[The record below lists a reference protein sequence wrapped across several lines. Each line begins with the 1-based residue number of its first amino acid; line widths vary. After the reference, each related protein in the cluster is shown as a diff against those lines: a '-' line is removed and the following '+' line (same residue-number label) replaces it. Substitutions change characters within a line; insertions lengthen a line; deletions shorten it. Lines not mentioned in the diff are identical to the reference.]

1 MEELDFG
8 LKELL
13 KKSSDILKN
22 EIEGIITQG
31 EIMENKKEL
40 SRKEIEK
47 LRKIIKEYD
56 KKNKSEYKERLE
68 RGKKY
73 FGITSG
79 GGICINVD
87 DYYEADDNY
96 FEIGNYYFTKEE
108 AEKELEKMKIRTKLK
123 RLAERLNFEI
133 TGKKQITE
141 EDWKNE
147 EIKKVV
153 IVYDFR
159 DDVINDDSNRI
170 YKRGDIYCLDN
181 NFLAKAIEEI
191 GEEELKELFK

>member
-1 MEELDFG
+1 MGNLDFD
-8 LKELL
+8 LKDLL
-13 KKSSDILKN
+13 NKN
-22 EIEGIITQG
+22 SEIIEIKIEGTIDDIIK
-31 EIMENKKEL
+31 NKKEL
-40 SRKEIEK
+40 SEEEIEK

-123 RLAERLNFEI
+123 RLAERLNFEK
-133 TGKKQITE
+133 TGKKEITKE
-141 EDWKNE
+141 EWKD
-147 EIKKVV
+147 KK
-153 IVYDFR
+153 ITKRKIAYDLSEDR
-159 DDVINDDSNRI
+159 LINSVSWINKTDT
-170 YKRGDIYCLDN
+170 IYCLDDDI
-181 NFLAKAIEEI
+181 LEKAIEEI